1 MSSFEISSRVVLQ
14 RSARFRHRRHDDASQ
29 YGPSLRYLA
38 MADLWDGEG
47 LDLDE
52 LGRAGDWHCWLDNP
66 LLTDDGMEWWKG
78 VWDQFSYRRLP
89 PSIGVKVLDIGAN
102 MATPR
107 QAHLVLLRALLAVG
121 YPRASDPPETLSE
134 AAIAAM
140 RDALMRGN
148 ESALVAA
155 MRCEQAALYRAVA
168 AANEDLRV
176 HLPGWLRHA
185 YC

>member
-1 MSSFEISSRVVLQ
+1 
-14 RSARFRHRRHDDASQ
+14 
-29 YGPSLRYLA
+29 
-38 MADLWDGEG
+38 
-47 LDLDE
+47 
-52 LGRAGDWHCWLDNP
+52 
-66 LLTDDGMEWWKG
+66 
-78 VWDQFSYRRLP
+78 
-89 PSIGVKVLDIGAN
+89 
-102 MATPR
+102 
-107 QAHLVLLRALLAVG
+107 
-121 YPRASDPPETLSE
+121 
-134 AAIAAM
+134 M